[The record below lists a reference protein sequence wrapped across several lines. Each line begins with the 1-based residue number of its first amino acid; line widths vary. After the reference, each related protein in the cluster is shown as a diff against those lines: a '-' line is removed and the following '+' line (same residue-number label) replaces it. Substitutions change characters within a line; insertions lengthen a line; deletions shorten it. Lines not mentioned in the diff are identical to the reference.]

1 MSTARASIERR
12 TERRT
17 ERQSERNSALTELMR
32 ADALLPEDLV
42 PGRAG
47 AIETSAVLV
56 TGATGFLGRQIVREQ
71 LLASQSDIVCL
82 VRAENTLQ
90 ARERLAHS
98 LGLAGIDFAAQGTR
112 LQAVAA
118 TLEQLQFGLSDA
130 DYRDLAD
137 RVGRVFHCA
146 AEVNWARS
154 YRQLRASNVTG
165 TLEVIRFACT
175 GPRKRV
181 LYTSTIAVCFTTNG
195 LGEVDESTDM
205 LPQVEHMPLPYAQT
219 KCISE
224 SLLRAAA
231 ARGLPV
237 SVVRPALISGHSET
251 GVANPSDLISA
262 LIQGCVLSGS
272 AIDTDWH
279 LDCVPV
285 DHVAKVLV
293 GLGESARPQ
302 WELLNLFNEHGRH
315 WREVVLWMNLYGY
328 PIELL
333 SHDQWLHRCFDRP
346 TANYSLFGYR
356 RFFGATSRAQS
367 DTPTGARNSAQNGTR
382 NALCSGPAP
391 YQSFL
396 VSRQDRVQNAVTRKT
411 VAALDLRVPALDAG
425 LLERYLE
432 HYQATGLLP
441 HTKRARR
448 SQRPSEPAKTL
459 QAVMGPWLKSR
470 DARLRDVSEI
480 PMSSHNGI
488 FNEVASARAGSKV
501 GIRRFNVRLVDNE
514 RGRDQTLDILLKVK
528 PSDTVMQD
536 LLVEVATL
544 CDPQLGAECEKFKHE
559 LGLAGCHE
567 RELALYELA
576 DPVLRH
582 YMPRAFGTL
591 HDPDQ
596 DSWSIAMQY
605 LGEAEAVDLRTARW
619 SGQQIKAVLHGLAQL
634 HAIGYRDKGELSRMP
649 WLKELPCA
657 NRMQEMSSYWST
669 LSAYSAPHF
678 DRWLDQSLLPVQQ
691 SLIASL
697 GSWWPE
703 MQAMPQ
709 TMVHNDCNPRN
720 LVLRGSGDTL
730 TPVFFDWE
738 LATIDIPQRDAAEIL
753 CFMLPAGSG
762 PAELANWLDY
772 HRRELEVA
780 AGLSID
786 AATWLRGFLLSLR
799 HLLIHRLPLYTL
811 MERFRPQ
818 PFLPGVI
825 RNWHRLYLYA
835 GALALRPETTRR
847 ISATAAATARR
858 R

>member
-1 MSTARASIERR
+1 MGS
-12 TERRT
+12 
-17 ERQSERNSALTELMR
+17 
-32 ADALLPEDLV
+32 DALLPDELV
-42 PGRAG
+42 PGTAS

-56 TGATGFLGRQIVREQ
+56 TGATGFLGRQVVRE
-71 LLASQSDIVCL
+71 LLFASPGDIVCL

-98 LGLAGIDFAAQGTR
+98 LSLCGIDLAAHGSR

-118 TLEQLQFGLSDA
+118 TLEQSRFGLSDA
-130 DYRDLAD
+130 DYRALAE
-137 RVGRVFHCA
+137 RIGRIIHCA
-146 AEVNWARS
+146 AEVNWARG

-165 TLEVIRFACT
+165 TLEVIRFACA
-175 GPRKRV
+175 GLRKRV
-181 LYTSTIAVCFTTNG
+181 IYTSTIAVCFTSSA
-195 LGEVDESTDM
+195 LAEIDESTDM

-231 ARGLPV
+231 ARGVPV

-262 LIQGCVLSGS
+262 LIQGCVMSKS

-293 GLGESARPQ
+293 GLGVSARPQ
-302 WELLNLFNEHGRH
+302 WELLNLFNERGRH

-333 SHDQWLHRCFDRP
+333 SHDRWLHRCFDRP

-356 RFFGATSRAQS
+356 RFFGAASAQQS
-367 DTPTGARNSAQNGTR
+367 VARNS
-382 NALCSGPAP
+382 PAP
-391 YQSFL
+391 YESFL
-396 VSRQDRVQNAVTRKT
+396 VFRQDRVQNTVTREI
-411 VAALDLRVPALDAG
+411 VAGLDLRVPPLDAG

-441 HTKRARR
+441 RANRARR
-448 SQRPSEPAKTL
+448 IQPLSEPAETL
-459 QAVMGPWLKSR
+459 QAVMGPWLESH
-470 DARLRDVSEI
+470 DARLRKVSEI
-480 PMSSHNGI
+480 AMSSHNGI

-501 GIRRFNVRLVDNE
+501 GMRRFKVQLLHDR
-514 RGRDQTLDILLKVK
+514 RGTRETVDILLKTK
-528 PSDTVMQD
+528 PSDTLMQE
-536 LLVEVATL
+536 LLVEVASL
-544 CDPQLGAECEKFKHE
+544 CDPQLGAECDRFKHE

-576 DPVLRH
+576 DPVLRS
-582 YMPRAFGTL
+582 YMPRPFGTL
-591 HDPDQ
+591 RNTDQ
-596 DSWSIAMQY
+596 QSWSIAMQY
-605 LGEAEAVDLRTARW
+605 LPEAETMDLRSARW
-619 SGQQIKAVLHGLAQL
+619 SAQHIRAVLHGLAQL
-634 HAIGYRDKGELSRMP
+634 HAIGLRLAGEPSCMP
-649 WLKELPCA
+649 WLKELPRA
-657 NRMQEMSSYWST
+657 DRMQEMSSFWMA
-669 LSAYSAPHF
+669 LAKHSAPYF
-678 DRWLDQSLLPVQQ
+678 DRWVEESLFPVQQ
-691 SLIASL
+691 SLIASVA
-697 GSWWPE
+697 SWWPE

-738 LATIDIPQRDAAEIL
+738 LATIDVPQRDVAEIL

-762 PAELANWLDY
+762 PSEIASWLDY
-772 HRRELEVA
+772 HRLELEIA
-780 AGLSID
+780 ADRSID
-786 AATWLRGFLLSLR
+786 AMEWRRGFVLSLR

-811 MERFRPQ
+811 MQRFRPQ
-818 PFLPGVI
+818 SFLPGVI
-825 RNWHRLYLYA
+825 HNWKTLYEFSCGSSRPVVTRPGY
-835 GALALRPETTRR
+835 PETLQSPGTR
-847 ISATAAATARR
+847 AAGQGARPGHP
-858 R
+858 